1 MSSSG
6 ESSWQLD
13 LFEAAPSIAFALIL
27 QSSGDL
33 ELAGWVG
40 AAFAAGVLV
49 GFWVRRMPPSPI
61 FVGINLHLAIITP
74 LIVGLNRLQ
83 MTQIANRIEANS
95 YTAVLLTIFITGCA
109 LTLFSRGGFIGSQA
123 LPRQSIVTWSVVMLV
138 ASLASIIWALF
149 AGQSG
154 FLAVGLPIVG
164 LFALRRAILKHAE
177 GGVAQGKR

>member
-13 LFEAAPSIAFALIL
+13 LFEATPSIAFALIL

-49 GFWVRRMPPSPI
+49 GFRVRRMPYSPI
-61 FVGINLHLAIITP
+61 FVGINLHLAIMTP

-83 MTQIANRIEANS
+83 MTQIANRI
-95 YTAVLLTIFITGCA
+95 
-109 LTLFSRGGFIGSQA
+109 
-123 LPRQSIVTWSVVMLV
+123 
-138 ASLASIIWALF
+138 
-149 AGQSG
+149 
-154 FLAVGLPIVG
+154 
-164 LFALRRAILKHAE
+164 
-177 GGVAQGKR
+177 